1 MERVAEN
8 VRKLALLEE
17 ETPNVYRA
25 DHLSAGRPR
34 SQNAYG
40 GLLFAQSLLAA
51 QKTVDDKFIPHALH
65 SFFILNVAVG
75 RPVIYRVQR
84 TRDGR
89 SFCTRLVQAEQ
100 DGAIVFVSQISFCV
114 AEPTTIEHQA
124 AMPSVPQ
131 PEELLDTHHAA
142 SKFVEQIKKG
152 DLVLL
157 PHIHKE
163 LMRKVE
169 PDEDYLF
176 EDKSINGTEGTFN
189 NDPTF
194 QFRPTEPKKYFGIE
208 PFNPEPINHWVK
220 FRGSPLTDDRLVHR
234 FLIAFMTDATLV
246 GVANRPHYRHAF
258 HPIDYCI
265 KGYVP
270 SMLFSLDHSVHFHD
284 DDFRADDWMLY
295 ENWSP
300 VARNGRAFSEGRLWS
315 RDGRLILSVNQ
326 ESLSRTRTAPSR
338 L

>member
-25 DHLSAGRPR
+25 DHLSAGHPR

-176 EDKSINGTEGTFN
+176 E
-189 NDPTF
+189 
-194 QFRPTEPKKYFGIE
+194 FRPTEPKKYFGIE

-246 GVANRPHYRHAF
+246 GVANRPHYSQ
-258 HPIDYCI
+258 
-265 KGYVP
+265 GYVP